1 MGACCYMNIIKK
13 IIKYTENKPSQ
24 LLTFYSIVI
33 IEMLAM
39 LIIAILQVAMKFK
52 TDSIIPLFGSVA
64 YLLFI
69 LGFTKTHTDKLPV
82 LKALALMPM
91 IIFMIPYLFMG
102 TEGGGIESGMPIW
115 MVLGLFMIFLFT
127 DGIYFIV
134 LFTTTLFLYIGCM
147 FYAYNYLQD
156 KLGNL
161 SELYYYEDNIM
172 AIVAVSVSCGMIV
185 KHQQK
190 IEQKSKEKIEQEK
203 LKAQAANDA
212 KTKFLTSMSHDIRT
226 PMNAIIGMTEM
237 ANYYIDDKEK
247 VQECLKKISDSS
259 SMLLHLINNVL
270 DMSEIENDELK
281 LKESSFQL
289 QEIVKKVQTILE
301 QTAVSKK
308 LTLEID
314 CNNIKNNKLV
324 GDAVRLK
331 QVLMNLMNNSIKFT
345 PAGGKVSLMIRQE
358 DCDKDGYAAFT
369 IQVKDTGIGM
379 TQEFIDTMIFKPFER
394 DDTQYVNRT
403 EGYGIGMSIT
413 KKILDVMGADL
424 HIESEVGKGTTF
436 LIQVNLKIDSDD
448 VCEES
453 NEIGNI
459 PNLEGKRLL
468 VVEDNEINMEII
480 VSILERTNAK
490 IIQAWNAEDALKIF
504 EESEEEYFNLI
515 LFDIQL
521 PGMNGYDAVKIIR
534 SMDRTDATKVPIWAM
549 TANAFS
555 QDVEK
560 SIQSGMNDH
569 ISKPIDIDLL
579 YKKIQDCLC

>member
-1 MGACCYMNIIKK
+1 MNIIKK

-358 DCDKDGYAAFT
+358 DCDKDGYATFT

-436 LIQVNLKIDSDD
+436 LIHVNLKIDSDD
-448 VCEES
+448 VCEGS

-569 ISKPIDIDLL
+569 ISKPIDIDVL

>member
-436 LIQVNLKIDSDD
+436 LIHVNLKIDSDD
-448 VCEES
+448 VCEGS

>member
-1 MGACCYMNIIKK
+1 MNIIKK

-394 DDTQYVNRT
+394 DDTQHVNRT

>member
-1 MGACCYMNIIKK
+1 MNIIKK